1 MKLSVHCIEPHTAA
15 RAARHIRRPIQVG
28 SPPTCRPPPRCVQH
42 HVLAAHSR
50 AAHAH
55 SLARSTRAGCN
66 PVRHT
71 PTRRMPTQ
79 RCESGPAVA
88 IMRAGMNWRSLNS
101 GPRRARVVR
110 TTAPAR
116 ERRHALAEM
125 RSELVSLSQTRR
137 RTARRPRQHRQRRD
151 DARSS
156 TAADA
161 AAATWRRPAAY
172 SQRCQVSPPL
182 GPPLSDVQCRCQKWQ
197 AHARGWL
204 SCPRERRTRTW
215 RLPSRKCPRSCSI
228 VARMPPT
235 RMSAFARPWMCD
247 GLPSHHTFCAARSI
261 SATLA
266 TSSTTAGGSMVNRGS
281 SVDWR
286 GRSYKTRKFGK

>member
-55 SLARSTRAGCN
+55 SLARSTRAGCK

-79 RCESGPAVA
+79 RRESGPAVA

-101 GPRRARVVR
+101 GPRRAGVVR

-161 AAATWRRPAAY
+161 AAATWRRPAAFTEVP
-172 SQRCQVSPPL
+172 SLATP
-182 GPPLSDVQCRCQKWQ
+182 GPPAIRMYNVDARNSKPAPVDGCPVRGSDVR
-197 AHARGWL
+197 ARGDCHPESAL
-204 SCPRERRTRTW
+204 GHTPSLLACPQLARA
-215 RLPSRKCPRSCSI
+215 PPRD
-228 VARMPPT
+228 R
-235 RMSAFARPWMCD
+235 
-247 GLPSHHTFCAARSI
+247 
-261 SATLA
+261 
-266 TSSTTAGGSMVNRGS
+266 
-281 SVDWR
+281 
-286 GRSYKTRKFGK
+286 

>member
-15 RAARHIRRPIQVG
+15 RAARPIRRPIQVG

-55 SLARSTRAGCN
+55 SLARPTRAGCN

-71 PTRRMPTQ
+71 PTRHADAAAREWSCG
-79 RCESGPAVA
+79 RDHAGGNELAVA
-88 IMRAGMNWRSLNS
+88 QLRSTQGRGCAHHSSSAREAARAGID
-101 GPRRARVVR
+101 
-110 TTAPAR
+110 
-116 ERRHALAEM
+116 ALG
-125 RSELVSLSQTRR
+125 TRL
-137 RTARRPRQHRQRRD
+137 ALPKHVGALRRPRQQRRRRD
-151 DARSS
+151 DAR
-156 TAADA
+156 
-161 AAATWRRPAAY
+161 RRPPTQPPRLGVGRPH

-197 AHARGWL
+197 ARARGWL

>member
-15 RAARHIRRPIQVG
+15 RAARPIRRPIQVG

-55 SLARSTRAGCN
+55 SLARSTRAGCK

-88 IMRAGMNWRSLNS
+88 IMRAGMNWWSHNS
-101 GPRRARVVR
+101 GPRRAGVVR

-151 DARSS
+151 DAR
-156 TAADA
+156 
-161 AAATWRRPAAY
+161 RRPPT
-172 SQRCQVSPPL
+172 QPPRL
-182 GPPLSDVQCRCQKWQ
+182 GVGRPHIHREVPSLATPGPPAIRMYKCRCQK
-197 AHARGWL
+197 
-204 SCPRERRTRTW
+204 
-215 RLPSRKCPRSCSI
+215 
-228 VARMPPT
+228 
-235 RMSAFARPWMCD
+235 
-247 GLPSHHTFCAARSI
+247 
-261 SATLA
+261 
-266 TSSTTAGGSMVNRGS
+266 
-281 SVDWR
+281 
-286 GRSYKTRKFGK
+286 